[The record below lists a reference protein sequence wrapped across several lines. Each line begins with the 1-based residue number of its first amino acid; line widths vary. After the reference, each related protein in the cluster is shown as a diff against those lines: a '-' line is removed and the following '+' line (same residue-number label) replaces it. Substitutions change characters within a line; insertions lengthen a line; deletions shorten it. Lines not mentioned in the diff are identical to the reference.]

1 MGVANPKRRHMAE
14 EVAKDVNNQE
24 TVNLE
29 AATEDQS
36 QQDQQKTDANSKEM
50 NFAKLREK
58 SEAAEKKSAE
68 LERQMKE
75 LLRREEERNRPA
87 PTKEEDE
94 LSSLA
99 EDDILTVKQ
108 ARKLATI
115 QAEELIKKTLDQR
128 ERATLPDRTRG
139 KFEDF
144 DAVMTEENIKKLEL
158 DEPGLAQACFVAPN
172 PWEATYKIVK
182 KFIVSQQETKASKG
196 DEKMKENL
204 SKPASVNS
212 AGRQGPLNNANLW
225 SEASKEDLYKE
236 MMQAIN
242 R

>member
-1 MGVANPKRRHMAE
+1 MTE
-14 EVAKDVNNQE
+14 DEAKDVNNQE
-24 TVNLE
+24 SVSPE
-29 AATEDQS
+29 ATTEDQS
-36 QQDQQKTDANSKEM
+36 QKVQQNDANSKEM

-58 SEAAEKKSAE
+58 SEVAERKSAE
-68 LERQMKE
+68 LERQVKE

-87 PTKEEDE
+87 PVKEEDE

-99 EDDILTVKQ
+99 DDDILTVKQ
-108 ARKLATI
+108 AKKLATI

-128 ERATLPDRTRG
+128 ERATLPERVRG
-139 KFEDF
+139 KYEDF
-144 DAVMTEENIKKLEL
+144 DAIMTEENIKKLEL
-158 DEPGLAQACFVAPN
+158 DEPGLAQACSVAPN

-182 KFIVSQQETKASKG
+182 KFIVPQQETKANKG

-225 SEASKEDLYKE
+225 SEASREDLYKE
-236 MMQAIN
+236 MMQAAN

>member
-1 MGVANPKRRHMAE
+1 MTE
-14 EVAKDVNNQE
+14 DEAKDVNNQE
-24 TVNLE
+24 AVSPE
-29 AATEDQS
+29 ALTEDQS
-36 QQDQQKTDANSKEM
+36 QKVQQNDANSKEM

-58 SEAAEKKSAE
+58 SEVAEKKSAE
-68 LERQMKE
+68 LERQLKE
-75 LLRREEERNRPA
+75 SLRREEERNRPA
-87 PTKEEDE
+87 PVKEEDE

-99 EDDILTVKQ
+99 DDDILTVKQ
-108 ARKLATI
+108 AKKLATM
-115 QAEELIKKTLDQR
+115 QAEQLINKTLEQR
-128 ERATLPDRTRG
+128 ERATLPERVRG
-139 KFEDF
+139 KFDDY
-144 DAVMTEENIKKLEL
+144 DAIMTEANIKKLEQ
-158 DEPGLAQACFVAPN
+158 DEPGLAQACSVAPN

-182 KFIVSQQETKASKG
+182 KFIVPQQETKAIKG

-236 MMQAIN
+236 MMQAAN

>member
-1 MGVANPKRRHMAE
+1 MT
-14 EVAKDVNNQE
+14 EVEAKDVNNQE
-24 TVNLE
+24 TVKLE
-29 AATEDQS
+29 ATSEDQS
-36 QQDQQKTDANSKEM
+36 QQDQQKIEANSKEM

-58 SEAAEKKSAE
+58 AESAEKKSAE

-87 PTKEEDE
+87 PVKEEDE
-94 LSSLA
+94 ISSLA

-108 ARKLATI
+108 AKKLAAI
-115 QAEELIKKTLDQR
+115 QAEELIKKTLEQK
-128 ERATLPDRTRG
+128 ERASLPEKVRS

-158 DEPGLAQACFVAPN
+158 DEPGLAQACSTASN
-172 PWEATYKIVK
+172 PWEATYKILK
-182 KFIVSQQETKASKG
+182 KFIVPQQETKANKG
-196 DEKMKENL
+196 DERMKENL

-225 SEASKEDLYKE
+225 SEASRDELYKE
-236 MMQAIN
+236 MMQAIS
-242 R
+242 RG

>member
-1 MGVANPKRRHMAE
+1 MT
-14 EVAKDVNNQE
+14 EVEAKDVNNQE
-24 TVNLE
+24 SVNPE
-29 AATEDQS
+29 ALAEDQS
-36 QQDQQKTDANSKEM
+36 QRVQQSEANSKEL

-68 LERQMKE
+68 LERQLKE

-87 PTKEEDE
+87 PVKEEDE

-108 ARKLATI
+108 AKKLAAI

-128 ERATLPDRTRG
+128 ERATLPERARG
-139 KFEDF
+139 KFDDY
-144 DAVMTEENIKKLEL
+144 DAIMTEENIKKLEQ
-158 DEPGLAQACFVAPN
+158 DEPGLAQACSVAPN

-182 KFIVSQQETKASKG
+182 KFIVPQQETKASKG

-225 SEASKEDLYKE
+225 SEASKDDLYKE
-236 MMQAIN
+236 MMQWAGKSY
-242 R
+242 

>member
-1 MGVANPKRRHMAE
+1 MSLPKGRHMTE
-14 EVAKDVNNQE
+14 DEAKDVNNQE
-24 TVNLE
+24 AVSPE
-29 AATEDQS
+29 ALTEDQS
-36 QQDQQKTDANSKEM
+36 QKVQQNDANSKEM

-58 SEAAEKKSAE
+58 SEVAEKKSAE
-68 LERQMKE
+68 LERQLKE

-87 PTKEEDE
+87 PVKEEDE

-99 EDDILTVKQ
+99 DDDILTVKQ
-108 ARKLATI
+108 AKKLATM
-115 QAEELIKKTLDQR
+115 QAEQLINKTLEQR
-128 ERATLPDRTRG
+128 ERATLPERVRG
-139 KFEDF
+139 KFDDY
-144 DAVMTEENIKKLEL
+144 DAIMTEANIKKLEQ
-158 DEPGLAQACFVAPN
+158 DEPGLAQACSVAPN

-182 KFIVSQQETKASKG
+182 KFIVPQQETKAIKG

-236 MMQAIN
+236 MMQAAN

>member
-1 MGVANPKRRHMAE
+1 MSLPKGRHMTE
-14 EVAKDVNNQE
+14 DEAKDVNNQE
-24 TVNLE
+24 AVSPE
-29 AATEDQS
+29 ALTEDQS
-36 QQDQQKTDANSKEM
+36 QKVQQNDANSKEM

-58 SEAAEKKSAE
+58 SEVAEKKSAE
-68 LERQMKE
+68 LERQLKE

-87 PTKEEDE
+87 PVKEEDE

-99 EDDILTVKQ
+99 DDDILTVKQ
-108 ARKLATI
+108 AKKLATM
-115 QAEELIKKTLDQR
+115 QAEQLINKTLDQR
-128 ERATLPDRTRG
+128 ERATLPERVRG
-139 KFEDF
+139 KFDDY
-144 DAVMTEENIKKLEL
+144 DAIMTEANIKKLEQ
-158 DEPGLAQACFVAPN
+158 DEPGLAQACSVAPN

-182 KFIVSQQETKASKG
+182 KFIVPQQETKAIKG

-236 MMQAIN
+236 MMQAAN

>member
-1 MGVANPKRRHMAE
+1 MTE
-14 EVAKDVNNQE
+14 DEAKDVNNQE
-24 TVNLE
+24 AVSPE
-29 AATEDQS
+29 ALTEDQS
-36 QQDQQKTDANSKEM
+36 QKVQQNDANSKEM

-58 SEAAEKKSAE
+58 SEVAEKKSAE
-68 LERQMKE
+68 LERQLKE

-87 PTKEEDE
+87 PVKEEDE

-99 EDDILTVKQ
+99 DDDILTVKQ
-108 ARKLATI
+108 AKKLATM
-115 QAEELIKKTLDQR
+115 QAEQLINKTLEQR
-128 ERATLPDRTRG
+128 ERATLPERVRG
-139 KFEDF
+139 KFDDY
-144 DAVMTEENIKKLEL
+144 DAIMTEANIKKLEQ
-158 DEPGLAQACFVAPN
+158 DEPGLAQACSVAPN

-182 KFIVSQQETKASKG
+182 KFIVPQQETKAIKA

-236 MMQAIN
+236 MMQAAN

>member
-1 MGVANPKRRHMAE
+1 MTE
-14 EVAKDVNNQE
+14 DEAKDVNNQE
-24 TVNLE
+24 SVSPE
-29 AATEDQS
+29 ALTEDQS
-36 QQDQQKTDANSKEM
+36 QKAQQNDANSKEM

-58 SEAAEKKSAE
+58 SEVAEKKSAE
-68 LERQMKE
+68 LERQVKE

-87 PTKEEDE
+87 PVKEEDE

-99 EDDILTVKQ
+99 DDDILTVKQ
-108 ARKLATI
+108 AKKLATI
-115 QAEELIKKTLDQR
+115 QAEQLINKTLDQR
-128 ERATLPDRTRG
+128 ERATLPERVRG
-139 KFEDF
+139 KFEDY
-144 DAVMTEENIKKLEL
+144 DAIMTEANIKKLEQ
-158 DEPGLAQACFVAPN
+158 DEPGLAQACSVAPN

-182 KFIVSQQETKASKG
+182 KFIVPQQETKANKG

-236 MMQAIN
+236 MMQSAGKSY
-242 R
+242 

>member
-1 MGVANPKRRHMAE
+1 MTE
-14 EVAKDVNNQE
+14 DEAKDVNNQE
-24 TVNLE
+24 AVSPE
-29 AATEDQS
+29 ALTEDQS
-36 QQDQQKTDANSKEM
+36 QKVQQNDANSKEM

-58 SEAAEKKSAE
+58 SEVAEKKSAE
-68 LERQMKE
+68 LERQLKE

-87 PTKEEDE
+87 PVKEEDE

-99 EDDILTVKQ
+99 DDDILTVKQ
-108 ARKLATI
+108 AKKLATM
-115 QAEELIKKTLDQR
+115 QAEQLINKTLEQR
-128 ERATLPDRTRG
+128 ERATLPERVRG
-139 KFEDF
+139 KFDDY
-144 DAVMTEENIKKLEL
+144 DAIMTEANIKKLEQ
-158 DEPGLAQACFVAPN
+158 DEPGLAQACSVAPN

-182 KFIVSQQETKASKG
+182 KFIVPQQETKAIKG

-236 MMQAIN
+236 MMQAAN

>member
-1 MGVANPKRRHMAE
+1 MTE
-14 EVAKDVNNQE
+14 DEAKDVNNQE
-24 TVNLE
+24 AVSPE
-29 AATEDQS
+29 ALTEDQS
-36 QQDQQKTDANSKEM
+36 QKVQQNDANSKEM

-58 SEAAEKKSAE
+58 SEVAEKKSAE
-68 LERQMKE
+68 LERQLKE

-87 PTKEEDE
+87 PVKEEDE

-99 EDDILTVKQ
+99 DDDILTVKQ
-108 ARKLATI
+108 AKKLATM
-115 QAEELIKKTLDQR
+115 QAEQLINKTLDQR
-128 ERATLPDRTRG
+128 ERATLPERVRG
-139 KFEDF
+139 KFDDY
-144 DAVMTEENIKKLEL
+144 DAIMTEANIKKLEQ
-158 DEPGLAQACFVAPN
+158 DEPGLAQACSVAPN

-182 KFIVSQQETKASKG
+182 KFIVPQQETKAIKG

-236 MMQAIN
+236 MMQAAN

>member
-1 MGVANPKRRHMAE
+1 MTE
-14 EVAKDVNNQE
+14 DEAKDVNNQE
-24 TVNLE
+24 SVSPE
-29 AATEDQS
+29 ATTEDQS
-36 QQDQQKTDANSKEM
+36 QKVQQNDANSKEM

-58 SEAAEKKSAE
+58 SEVAERKSAE
-68 LERQMKE
+68 LERQVKD

-87 PTKEEDE
+87 PVKEEDE

-99 EDDILTVKQ
+99 DDDILTVKQ
-108 ARKLATI
+108 AKKLATI

-128 ERATLPDRTRG
+128 ERATLPERVRG
-139 KFEDF
+139 KYEDF
-144 DAVMTEENIKKLEL
+144 DAIMTEENIKKLEL
-158 DEPGLAQACFVAPN
+158 DEPGLAQACSVAPN

-182 KFIVSQQETKASKG
+182 KFIVPQQETKANKG

-225 SEASKEDLYKE
+225 SEASKDDLYKE
-236 MMQAIN
+236 MMQWA